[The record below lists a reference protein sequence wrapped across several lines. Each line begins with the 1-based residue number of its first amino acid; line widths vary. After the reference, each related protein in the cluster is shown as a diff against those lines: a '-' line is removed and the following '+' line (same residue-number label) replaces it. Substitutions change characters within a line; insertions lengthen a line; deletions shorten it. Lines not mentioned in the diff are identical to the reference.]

1 MEGIIH
7 DYLNKS
13 DNSLYE
19 YESFVDKENNENQI
33 YETNIDENN
42 KNICINHKEKI
53 IPKTIL
59 PTGQTTNIYNNINS
73 KNIGNNNEINGENEE
88 LRNYIDKDKEDEN
101 EKSGPNQNK
110 TLLGRKKKN
119 SNHVGKHTKY
129 SEDNV
134 IRKIKAI
141 IISSLKDF
149 INSVISNAYGN
160 NIGKGVFRK
169 ELLKM
174 NQSQIVHSKYNRE
187 FLNKS
192 LKEIFSEDIST
203 KYNNYQSDRNRRV
216 IEGLLNETD
225 FNKKTLFTNLFDLTF
240 LECVKHIR
248 GENQNNLLNGLAS
261 LENLLDNLCEKCEND
276 EEYLELFQYYTNNLE
291 TIIGNK
297 RRRKT
302 KSV

>member
-1 MEGIIH
+1 M
-7 DYLNKS
+7 DYYPVYEQNDSGLFLS
-13 DNSLYE
+13 YDNEIKNEL
-19 YESFVDKENNENQI
+19 VDDTNINENNEKFYNSSKEKKEI
-33 YETNIDENN
+33 KEIKSNYTTGPNTKCINDKIEKKPKNCLDKIDEKLEN
-42 KNICINHKEKI
+42 E
-53 IPKTIL
+53 
-59 PTGQTTNIYNNINS
+59 
-73 KNIGNNNEINGENEE
+73 GNEIENNEI
-88 LRNYIDKDKEDEN
+88 
-101 EKSGPNQNK
+101 SGPTQNK
-110 TLLGRKKKN
+110 LGRKKKN
-119 SNHVGKHTKY
+119 SDQKGKHTKY

-149 INSVISNAYGN
+149 INSVISNAYNN

-174 NQSQIVHSKYNRE
+174 NQSQIVNSKYNRE

-192 LKEIFSEDIST
+192 LKEIFSEDISA
-203 KYNNYQSDRNRRV
+203 KYNNYQPDRNRII

>member
-1 MEGIIH
+1 MEEYH
-7 DYLNKS
+7 EYQS
-13 DNSLYE
+13 ENSLYE
-19 YESFVDKENNENQI
+19 SLNPNENQI
-33 YETNIDENN
+33 DIKEDTSINENLYN
-42 KNICINHKEKI
+42 SPKEKKI
-53 IPKTIL
+53 TKTL
-59 PTGQTTNIYNNINS
+59 FPTGPSTTTNINNNINS
-73 KNIGNNNEINGENEE
+73 KNIGNNSEINGENEE

-110 TLLGRKKKN
+110 PLLGRKKKN
-119 SNHVGKHTKY
+119 SNQEGKHTKY